1 MKDPRMEYI
10 RKLET
15 MLSSVYDAAQI
26 SVISNTALKAL
37 SDYEI
42 TERCTDL
49 APLDDFNEKI
59 LKRFRAC
66 LLIEGK
72 AESTAAQYLRTCRK
86 LEDLLHKRYD
96 EVGVYDLRYFLALE
110 MERGLK
116 SSTMQSYRANLSA
129 FFSWLT
135 NEDIIPKNPFLQI
148 ATIKCDKKV
157 RKAFSDVEL
166 DALRSA
172 CKRTKERAILEI
184 LLSTGI
190 RVAELASM
198 EVHDI
203 DRIALSVHVRHGKG
217 SKERITYISEVA
229 MKHLMTYLNG
239 RKETGPILL
248 YNKNHEAIST
258 DGIRHILNTVAD
270 RAGVEDVHPHRFRRT
285 FATVMYKRGMPVQEI
300 QALLGHSNINTTML
314 YIQMDDTQLQASY
327 KKHIA

>member
-1 MKDPRMEYI
+1 MKDQRMEYI
-10 RKLET
+10 KKLET

-42 TERCTDL
+42 SERCTEL
-49 APLDDFNEKI
+49 APLDDFNERI

-72 AESTAAQYLRTCRK
+72 AESTAKQYIRSCKK
-86 LEDLLHKRYD
+86 LDDKIHKRYD
-96 EVGVYDLRYFLALE
+96 EIDVYDLRYYLALE
-110 MERGLK
+110 TDRGLSK
-116 SSTMQSYRANLSA
+116 QTVENQRANLSA

-135 NEDIIPKNPFLQI
+135 NEDIITKNPFRQI
-148 ATIKCDKKV
+148 STIKCDKKV
-157 RKAFSDVEL
+157 RKIFSDVEL

-172 CKRTKERAILEI
+172 CQKSKERAILEV

-190 RVAELASM
+190 RVDELASM
-198 EVHDI
+198 EVCDI
-203 DRIALSVHVRHGKG
+203 DRNTLSVHVKHGKG

-239 RKETGPILL
+239 RKEAGSSLL
-248 YNKNHEAIST
+248 YNKFHKPLST

-270 RAGVEDVHPHRFRRT
+270 RAGVESVHPHRFRRT
-285 FATVMYKRGMPVQEI
+285 FATIMYKRGMPIQEI
-300 QALLGHSNINTTML
+300 QALLGHSNINTTTL
-314 YIQMDDTQLQASY
+314 YIQMDDTLLQASY